1 MKLKN
6 VIKTSIST
14 SGSFQAG
21 NMQNAGLKKD
31 NLR

>member
-6 VIKTSIST
+6 VLKTSIST

-21 NMQNAGLKKD
+21 NIQNAGLEKD

>member
-1 MKLKN
+1 MKSKN

-14 SGSFQAG
+14 SDSFQAG
-21 NMQNAGLKKD
+21 NMQNAGLEKD